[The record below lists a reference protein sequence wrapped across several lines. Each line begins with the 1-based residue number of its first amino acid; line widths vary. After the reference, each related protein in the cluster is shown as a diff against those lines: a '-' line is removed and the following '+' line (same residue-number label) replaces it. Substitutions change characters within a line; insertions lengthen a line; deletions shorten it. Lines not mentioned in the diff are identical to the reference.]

1 MGAVPCSC
9 LVCAWTGWCDAAK
22 APPCPS
28 CGGEVVQ
35 NMMLGGR
42 LPGHA
47 KVGQPPTGR
56 WARFVLFVGAL
67 FRQKGDL

>member
-1 MGAVPCSC
+1 
-9 LVCAWTGWCDAAK
+9 
-22 APPCPS
+22 
-28 CGGEVVQ
+28 
-35 NMMLGGR
+35 MMLGGR